1 LEVFFAQAVAALVA
15 SGSLFLFLWILR
27 AASIH
32 HSRFLPP
39 LCPITAV
46 FKHPHKAV
54 VLQAFENFASYA
66 SYIPNEQ
73 ALMTGILDAF
83 VTLYDYS
90 PERFQAQLCW
100 QWYALTCSRFSLR
113 QQRFE
118 KSG

>member
-1 LEVFFAQAVAALVA
+1 MFFAQAVAALVA
-15 SGSLFLFLWILR
+15 SGSLFLFSMDSAR
-27 AASIH
+27 AVNS
-32 HSRFLPP
+32 SLTLSSS

-54 VLQAFENFASYA
+54 VLQTFENFASYA

-90 PERFQAQLCW
+90 SERFEAQPCW
-100 QWYALTCSRFSLR
+100 
-113 QQRFE
+113 
-118 KSG
+118 